1 LASAYRWIAYA
12 STSTFFSK
20 PIKWWSSSSASVRN
34 LEKNWRVF
42 SSGLIGFCL
51 INLMIMAAPS
61 WCISTMS
68 GTVHPKSSFWLYV
81 MFIAQHAQI
90 DILFVAPFAL
100 WIILHNLLESK
111 VYLKPKLIW
120 LVRQLKNICS
130 DHLNCF
136 LPKNF
141 RAISLGAIPFDP
153 STRQQYALF
162 LST

>member
-1 LASAYRWIAYA
+1 MQAQAP
-12 STSTFFSK
+12 FFRS
-20 PIKWWSSSSASVRN
+20 PSSGEVAHQRSVRN

-51 INLMIMAAPS
+51 MNLMIMAAPS
-61 WCISTMS
+61 WCISTTS

-130 DHLNCF
+130 DHFYCF